1 MKNGNNSTSAIR
13 DKNYAFYTGIALN
26 FLFIVIEVLAGLYT
40 DSLSLLTDA
49 AFNLTNVASITLS
62 LLAYRL
68 MKVKLNDTYTYGY
81 QKTTILVA
89 LFNAVVLLVS
99 IGAIIY
105 ETLHRFRNPEPLP
118 GETIA
123 IVAAIGIAINTIS
136 ALLFWRNRER
146 DINVKS
152 AFTHLTSDALVSFAV
167 VAGGITMYYKNWYF
181 IDAVLSILIAV
192 IIIISTW
199 RLLKN
204 SVRLSLYG
212 IPHHVDINAVK
223 AIINDTRGVINV
235 HHIHIW
241 GLSTSMNALTAHIVV
256 EDGMETTNIEKVKE
270 TIKLGLK
277 HANIHHATLEFEPM
291 SNICK
296 DDLTE

>member
-118 GETIA
+118 GQTIA

-146 DINVKS
+146 
-152 AFTHLTSDALVSFAV
+152 
-167 VAGGITMYYKNWYF
+167 
-181 IDAVLSILIAV
+181 IL
-192 IIIISTW
+192 
-199 RLLKN
+199 
-204 SVRLSLYG
+204 
-212 IPHHVDINAVK
+212 
-223 AIINDTRGVINV
+223 
-235 HHIHIW
+235 
-241 GLSTSMNALTAHIVV
+241 M
-256 EDGMETTNIEKVKE
+256 
-270 TIKLGLK
+270 
-277 HANIHHATLEFEPM
+277 
-291 SNICK
+291 
-296 DDLTE
+296 